1 MYHHVLN
8 NPKVIWDDC
17 YSPYQ
22 GMTYSKK
29 DVLSATNKLK
39 DKINYEFCNDDYVI
53 ELLNAQNII
62 MVHNGRDEIGR
73 RSLGNRSIL
82 ADPRNIEMKN
92 KINERVKHRM
102 WHRPY
107 APSVLKEEVS
117 NWFVS
122 DVDSPYMS
130 FVVKFKDEIRD
141 KIPAVTHVD
150 GSARLQTVTEKT
162 NKWYYNFLKKWQAK
176 TGIPI
181 LLNTSANDNEPVVS
195 SPEHAL
201 NTFLRTELDYLYFP
215 EYEILVSKK

>member
-1 MYHHVLN
+1 
-8 NPKVIWDDC
+8 
-17 YSPYQ
+17 
-22 GMTYSKK
+22 
-29 DVLSATNKLK
+29 
-39 DKINYEFCNDDYVI
+39 
-53 ELLNAQNII
+53 
-62 MVHNGRDEIGR
+62 
-73 RSLGNRSIL
+73 
-82 ADPRNIEMKN
+82 
-92 KINERVKHRM
+92 M

-201 NTFLRTELDYLYFP
+201 NTFLRTDLDYLYFP